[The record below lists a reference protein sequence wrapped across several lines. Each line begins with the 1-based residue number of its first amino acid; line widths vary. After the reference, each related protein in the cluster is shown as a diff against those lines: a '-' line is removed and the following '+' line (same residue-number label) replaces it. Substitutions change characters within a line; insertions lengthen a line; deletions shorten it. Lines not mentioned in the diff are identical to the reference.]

1 MQPSYDPQIVAP
13 RSAYI
18 HIPFCRHRCGYCN
31 FTLVA
36 GRDYLIERF
45 LNAIEKEIGW
55 LDRRYELDTLFLG
68 GGTPTHLSPHQLDR
82 LGNIIRSKFSLADA
96 AEVTSECNPNDL
108 TRAVGDALAKIGVN
122 RISMGVQS
130 FNAEKLKRL
139 ERDHNRSDIESAV
152 SVARKIKADVSLD
165 LIFAGPDETLNEWEQ
180 DLNQAIEMQPDHLS
194 TYELTFEKGTQFWSR
209 LQHGKLHEANEDLR
223 AEMYLLAIE
232 QLGQNG
238 FTQYEVSSF
247 AKRNHKC
254 QHNLAYW
261 TGDPYFAFG
270 PGASRFIDGVRET
283 NHQSTMQYLKLIEA
297 GDSPVADREKLEP
310 LAAAKERLA
319 IGLRMVDGIAEDDFL
334 QRTGFSVA
342 SILGTLGTTLI
353 ENNLLHHS
361 GDRWKLTQQGRL
373 VCDGIASEIVD
384 V

>member
-1 MQPSYDPQIVAP
+1 MQPSYHPQIVAP

-152 SVARKIKADVSLD
+152 SVARKIKPT
-165 LIFAGPDETLNEWEQ
+165 FR
-180 DLNQAIEMQPDHLS
+180 
-194 TYELTFEKGTQFWSR
+194 LT
-209 LQHGKLHEANEDLR
+209 
-223 AEMYLLAIE
+223 
-232 QLGQNG
+232 
-238 FTQYEVSSF
+238 
-247 AKRNHKC
+247 
-254 QHNLAYW
+254 
-261 TGDPYFAFG
+261 
-270 PGASRFIDGVRET
+270 
-283 NHQSTMQYLKLIEA
+283 
-297 GDSPVADREKLEP
+297 
-310 LAAAKERLA
+310 
-319 IGLRMVDGIAEDDFL
+319 
-334 QRTGFSVA
+334 
-342 SILGTLGTTLI
+342 
-353 ENNLLHHS
+353 
-361 GDRWKLTQQGRL
+361 
-373 VCDGIASEIVD
+373 
-384 V
+384 

>member
-1 MQPSYDPQIVAP
+1 MQPSYHPQIVAP

-55 LDRRYELDTLFLG
+55 LDNYYELDTLFLG
-68 GGTPTHLSPHQLDR
+68 GGTPSHLSPNQLDR
-82 LGNIIRSKFSLADA
+82 LGDIIRSKFSLADA

-108 TRAVGDALAKIGVN
+108 TVAVGDALAKIGVN

-139 ERDHNRSDIESAV
+139 ERDHDRSDIESAV

-194 TYELTFEKGTQFWSR
+194 TYELTFEKGTQFWNR

-232 QLGQNG
+232 RLGQNG

-247 AKRNHKC
+247 AKPNRKC

-319 IGLRMVDGIAEDDFL
+319 IGLRMVDGIEEDDFL

-342 SILGTLGTTLI
+342 SILGTLGTTLV

-361 GDRWKLTQQGRL
+361 DDRWKLTQQGRL